1 MIVYIYIQALIF
13 VVDSADE
20 ERLQEAK
27 LELDKLMGE
36 EQLQDSILLIYANKQ
51 DMPEALSV
59 QQIADTLELNQMQG
73 RVWYIQARHMH
84 IHMIVCT
91 HAGAKCTGLEVGPGP
106 RWRGG
111 AR

>member
-1 MIVYIYIQALIF
+1 M
-13 VVDSADE
+13 VDSADE

-91 HAGAKCTGLEVGPGP
+91 HAGAKCARLGVGPGP
-106 RWRGG
+106 RWKGG

>member
-1 MIVYIYIQALIF
+1 M
-13 VVDSADE
+13 VDSADE

-73 RVWYIQARHMH
+73 RVWYIQARYMH
-84 IHMIVCT
+84 IHMIVCK
-91 HAGAKCTGLEVGPGP
+91 HAGAKCTGLGVGPGP
-106 RWRGG
+106 RWKGG
-111 AR
+111 GEVELGGGQQR